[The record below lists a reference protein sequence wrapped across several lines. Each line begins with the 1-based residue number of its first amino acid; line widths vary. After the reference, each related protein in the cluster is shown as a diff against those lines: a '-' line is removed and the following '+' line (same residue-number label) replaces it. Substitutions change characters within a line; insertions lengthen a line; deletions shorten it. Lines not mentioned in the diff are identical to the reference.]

1 MDVVNLLHKYR
12 FEAFLLSF
20 CLLLFGSLFFP
31 HRLFE
36 NLLEP
41 AFLIL
46 NISTGFAIIYA
57 LKKWRRFYTILF
69 LSTLVFELVDCFF
82 GFKDHTYLQLIL
94 FALLAIYYLVLTLSI
109 IREVWHT
116 QEVTR
121 NVIFGVMGGFTALGL
136 ISFFIFLG
144 IEMAEP
150 GSFSGL
156 DTSNPTTESQSL
168 LYMAYITLM
177 SIGYGDIIPNTQIAQ
192 KATVLVGLLGQF
204 YLVIITGVV
213 VGKYINQQNK

>member
-1 MDVVNLLHKYR
+1 MDVILKYR
-12 FEAFLLSF
+12 FEAFLISF
-20 CLLLFGSLFFP
+20 CLLVFGSLFFP
-31 HRLFE
+31 HQIFE
-36 NLLEP
+36 SILEP
-41 AFLIL
+41 LFLIL
-46 NISTGFAIIYA
+46 NISAGFAIIYQ
-57 LKKWRRFYTILF
+57 LNEFRILYTSLF
-69 LSTLVFELVDCFF
+69 IITLAFKLFDWFFGVQDYTYLSTI
-82 GFKDHTYLQLIL
+82 H
-94 FALLAIYYLVLTLSI
+94 FALLSIFYLVVTWAI

-136 ISFFIFLG
+136 ISFFMLLS
-144 IEMAEP
+144 IESAEP

-156 DTSNPTTESQSL
+156 DTSNETNQAQSL

-177 SIGYGDIIPNTQIAQ
+177 SIGYGDIVPTTHIAQ
-192 KATVLVGLLGQF
+192 KATILVGLLGQF

>member
-1 MDVVNLLHKYR
+1 MDAILKYR
-12 FEAFLLSF
+12 FEAFLISF
-20 CLLLFGSLFFP
+20 CLLVFGSLFFP
-31 HRLFE
+31 HQIFE
-36 NLLEP
+36 SILEP
-41 AFLIL
+41 LFLIL
-46 NISTGFAIIYA
+46 NISAGFAIIYQ
-57 LKKWRRFYTILF
+57 LNEFRILYTSLF
-69 LSTLVFELVDCFF
+69 IITLAFKLFDWFF
-82 GFKDHTYLQLIL
+82 GVEHYTYLSVIH
-94 FALLAIYYLVLTLSI
+94 FSLLSIFYLVVTWAI

-136 ISFFIFLG
+136 ISFFMLLS
-144 IEMAEP
+144 IESAEP

-156 DTSNPTTESQSL
+156 DTSNETNQAQSL

-177 SIGYGDIIPNTQIAQ
+177 SIGYGDIVPTTHIAQ
-192 KATVLVGLLGQF
+192 KATILVGLLGQF

>member
-1 MDVVNLLHKYR
+1 MDVILKYR
-12 FEAFLLSF
+12 FEAFLISF
-20 CLLLFGSLFFP
+20 CLLVFGSLFFP
-31 HRLFE
+31 HQIFE
-36 NLLEP
+36 SILEP
-41 AFLIL
+41 LFLIL
-46 NISTGFAIIYA
+46 NISAGFAIIYQ
-57 LKKWRRFYTILF
+57 LNEFRILYTSLF
-69 LSTLVFELVDCFF
+69 IITLAFKLFDWFF
-82 GFKDHTYLQLIL
+82 GVEHYTYLSVIH
-94 FALLAIYYLVLTLSI
+94 FSLLSIFYLVVTWAI

-136 ISFFIFLG
+136 ISFFMLLS
-144 IEMAEP
+144 IESAEP

-156 DTSNPTTESQSL
+156 DTSNETNQAQSL

-177 SIGYGDIIPNTQIAQ
+177 SIGYGDIVPTTHIAQ
-192 KATVLVGLLGQF
+192 KATILVGLLGQF

>member
-1 MDVVNLLHKYR
+1 MDAILKYR
-12 FEAFLLSF
+12 FEAFLISF
-20 CLLLFGSLFFP
+20 CLLVFGSLFFP
-31 HRLFE
+31 HQIFE
-36 NLLEP
+36 SILEP
-41 AFLIL
+41 LFLIL
-46 NISTGFAIIYA
+46 NISAGLAIIYQ
-57 LKKWRRFYTILF
+57 LNEFRILYTSLF
-69 LSTLVFELVDCFF
+69 IITLAFKLFDWFF
-82 GFKDHTYLQLIL
+82 GVEHYTYLSVIH
-94 FALLAIYYLVLTLSI
+94 FALLSIFYLVVTWAI

-136 ISFFIFLG
+136 ISFFMLLS
-144 IEMAEP
+144 IESAEP

-156 DTSNPTTESQSL
+156 DTSNETNQAQSL

-177 SIGYGDIIPNTQIAQ
+177 SIGYGDIVPTTHIAQ
-192 KATVLVGLLGQF
+192 KATILVGLLGQF

>member
-1 MDVVNLLHKYR
+1 MDAILKYR
-12 FEAFLLSF
+12 FEAFLISF
-20 CLLLFGSLFFP
+20 CLLVFGSLFFP
-31 HRLFE
+31 HQIFE
-36 NLLEP
+36 SILEP
-41 AFLIL
+41 LFLIL
-46 NISTGFAIIYA
+46 NISSGFAIIYQ
-57 LKKWRRFYTILF
+57 LNEFRILYTSLF
-69 LSTLVFELVDCFF
+69 IITLAFKLFDWFF
-82 GFKDHTYLQLIL
+82 GVEHYTYLSVLH
-94 FALLAIYYLVLTLSI
+94 FALLSIFYLVVTWAI

-136 ISFFIFLG
+136 ISFFMLLS
-144 IEMAEP
+144 IESAEP

-156 DTSNPTTESQSL
+156 DTSNETNQAQSL

-177 SIGYGDIIPNTQIAQ
+177 SIGYGDIVPTTHIAQ
-192 KATVLVGLLGQF
+192 KATILVGLLGQF

>member
-1 MDVVNLLHKYR
+1 VDVILKYR
-12 FEAFLLSF
+12 FEAFLISF
-20 CLLLFGSLFFP
+20 CLLVFGSLFFP
-31 HRLFE
+31 HQIFE
-36 NLLEP
+36 SILEP
-41 AFLIL
+41 LFLIL
-46 NISTGFAIIYA
+46 NISAGFAIIYQ
-57 LKKWRRFYTILF
+57 LNEFRILYTSLF
-69 LSTLVFELVDCFF
+69 IITLAFKLFDWFF
-82 GFKDHTYLQLIL
+82 GVEHYTYLSVIH
-94 FALLAIYYLVLTLSI
+94 FSLLSIFYLVVTWAI

-136 ISFFIFLG
+136 ISFFMLLS
-144 IEMAEP
+144 IESAEP

-156 DTSNPTTESQSL
+156 DTSNETNQAQSL

-177 SIGYGDIIPNTQIAQ
+177 SIGYGDIVPTTHIAQ
-192 KATVLVGLLGQF
+192 KATILVGLLGQF

>member
-1 MDVVNLLHKYR
+1 MDVILKYR
-12 FEAFLLSF
+12 FEAFLISF
-20 CLLLFGSLFFP
+20 CLLVFGSLFFP
-31 HRLFE
+31 HQIFE
-36 NLLEP
+36 SILEP
-41 AFLIL
+41 LFLIL
-46 NISTGFAIIYA
+46 NISAGFAIIYQ
-57 LKKWRRFYTILF
+57 LNEFRILYTSLF
-69 LSTLVFELVDCFF
+69 IITLAFKLFDWFF
-82 GFKDHTYLQLIL
+82 GVEHYTYLSVLH
-94 FALLAIYYLVLTLSI
+94 FALLSIFYLVVTWAI

-136 ISFFIFLG
+136 ISFFMLLS
-144 IEMAEP
+144 IESAEP

-156 DTSNPTTESQSL
+156 DTSNETNQAQSL

-177 SIGYGDIIPNTQIAQ
+177 SIGYGDIVPTTHIAQ
-192 KATVLVGLLGQF
+192 KATILVGLLGQF